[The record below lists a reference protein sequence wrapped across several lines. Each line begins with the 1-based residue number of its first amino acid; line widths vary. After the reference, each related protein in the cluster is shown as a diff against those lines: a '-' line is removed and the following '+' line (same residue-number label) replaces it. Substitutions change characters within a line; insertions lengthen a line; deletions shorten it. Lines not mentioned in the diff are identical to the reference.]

1 MEILCYALSA
11 AVLVLTGAVISGG
24 VVLPRRLPKE
34 HTAESTPED
43 TLSRDLAA
51 LMNYGREEDNDE
63 ICPSP
68 TAIWKKYERDRDIQ
82 ALNRFI
88 RPCSAHEA
96 FTSAGQWGGTAACSP
111 STR

>member
-11 AVLVLTGAVISGG
+11 AILVLTGAVISGG

-51 LMNYGREEDNDE
+51 LMNYG
-63 ICPSP
+63 
-68 TAIWKKYERDRDIQ
+68 
-82 ALNRFI
+82 
-88 RPCSAHEA
+88 
-96 FTSAGQWGGTAACSP
+96 
-111 STR
+111 

>member
-1 MEILCYALSA
+1 MPAMCDEQQYRDAEVAAAGMLSRRPLSA
-11 AVLVLTGAVISGG
+11 AMLVLTGAVISGG

-63 ICPSP
+63 I
-68 TAIWKKYERDRDIQ
+68 
-82 ALNRFI
+82 
-88 RPCSAHEA
+88 
-96 FTSAGQWGGTAACSP
+96 
-111 STR
+111 

>member
-1 MEILCYALSA
+1 MEILCYTLSA
-11 AVLVLTGAVISGG
+11 AILVLTGAIISGG

-63 ICPSP
+63 MSA
-68 TAIWKKYERDRDIQ
+68 TATT
-82 ALNRFI
+82 
-88 RPCSAHEA
+88 SAQSVYTTVFGA
-96 FTSAGQWGGTAACSP
+96 TRRFTSAGSGRDCACSP